1 MGHKLVDDAAVRSI
15 LAEHQALLFRLAREL
30 GPADELDPV
39 LRKVLKGMRSL
50 VEFRGGTICLI
61 DKDGVFVAA
70 ADPEVSASV
79 AAARVP
85 IGTGLAG
92 RCITGGDAIYSPDIT
107 VDPRVDQR
115 LASMGSNR
123 DMRSYLAAPLVC
135 LGEVIGLLQVDSTQV
150 DAFDQDDIHL
160 LSGLAAQ
167 VAGAIESARRFEQ
180 VRQLEEARSA
190 VIVRVSHE
198 LRTPVTILGGLT
210 KLLVDR
216 PDLFHVGDDAR
227 VLLGRID
234 AAATRLQLLVEK
246 LVSVTMLDADVT
258 IVQEP
263 GETPLLAL
271 LEDVRELSV
280 RPSDVTVSCPAELT
294 ANVDDRHLHQ
304 VLEHLVDNALAYAG
318 SAALRAEVV
327 GGAVVVEVCDHGPG
341 IADAE
346 KVAVFERFRRGD
358 HTRAG
363 WGLGLHIVA
372 RLTEAMGLELELRD
386 TPGGGTTIALT
397 FPGS

>member
-1 MGHKLVDDAAVRSI
+1 MGPKLVDDAAVRSI

-39 LRKVLKGMRSL
+39 LRKVLNGMRSL

-61 DKDGVFVAA
+61 DDGGVYVAA

-92 RCITGGDAIYSPDIT
+92 RCITEGDAIYSPDIT
-107 VDPRVDQR
+107 RDPRVDQK
-115 LASMGSNR
+115 LAATGSNR
-123 DMRSYLAAPLVC
+123 EMRSYLAAPLVC
-135 LGEVIGLLQVDSTQV
+135 LGEVIGLLQVDSAEV

-180 VRQLEEARSA
+180 VRQLEEARSE
-190 VIVRVSHE
+190 VIARVSHE

-216 PDLFHVGDDAR
+216 PELFEVGDDAR
-227 VLLGRID
+227 LLLGRID
-234 AAATRLQLLVEK
+234 AAAARLRLLVER
-246 LVSVTMLDADVT
+246 LVRVSMLDADLSVLT
-258 IVQEP
+258 VPQEVQ
-263 GETPLLAL
+263 LRAL
-271 LEDVRELSV
+271 LDDVRAISA
-280 RPSDVTVSCPAELT
+280 RPDDVTVSCPSELS
-294 ANVDDRHLHQ
+294 ARLDERHLHQ
-304 VLEHLVDNALAYAG
+304 VLDHLVDNALAYAG
-318 SAALRAEVV
+318 SVALRAAEAPGGVV
-327 GGAVVVEVCDHGPG
+327 LEVCDHGPG

-346 KVAVFERFRRGD
+346 KVAVFDRFRRGD

-363 WGLGLHIVA
+363 WGLGLHVVE

-386 TPGGGTTIALT
+386 TPGGGATFVLT
-397 FPGS
+397 LPR